1 MTEEQYFN
9 NLIAHRERFEDDYY
23 DELEDRYE
31 GDEWDYDGF
40 YHY

>member
-1 MTEEQYFN
+1 MFDNDYFDN
-9 NLIAHRERFEDDYY
+9 YF

-31 GDEWDYDGF
+31 GDEWDFDGF

>member
-1 MTEEQYFN
+1 MNDDNYFT
-9 NLIAHRERFEDDYY
+9 DYF

-40 YHY
+40 FHY

>member
-9 NLIAHRERFEDDYY
+9 NLIAHAERFKDDYY

-31 GDEWDYDGF
+31 GDEWDFDGF

>member
-1 MTEEQYFN
+1 MFDWTTLDDEYFEN
-9 NLIAHRERFEDDYY
+9 YF

-31 GDEWDYDGF
+31 PEEWDYDGF

>member
-1 MTEEQYFN
+1 MTEEQYFDY
-9 NLIAHRERFEDDYY
+9 LIAHAERFEDDYF